1 MSRAAPTVNGT
12 PTIRKLSLRWI
23 DASGDPRADSI
34 DLPAGAT
41 NAQIEAYAA
50 AVSTALASNAS
61 LYAIDVTDAYQTV
74 PDKNNAVDA
83 PKDSVYD
90 NLVFLAKTA
99 AGLSKRGF
107 VPAPAGAMFVA
118 GTDTID
124 PANAELAAIF
134 TAFLIM
140 VGAGYSIKSA
150 RYTERREINEAV
162 NI

>member
-12 PTIRKLSLRWI
+12 PTIRKVSLRWI

-41 NAQIEAYAA
+41 NAQIEAYAVA
-50 AVSTALASNAS
+50 ISDADASNAS

-134 TAFLIM
+134 TAFLAM